1 LSYRSISVAYTAGKT
16 VMRFDIWVKIF
27 RICKHHLFLESFIAH
42 ELDVAEV
49 EKLYQYLTAVE
60 NAKLKPT

>member
-1 LSYRSISVAYTAGKT
+1 
-16 VMRFDIWVKIF
+16 MRFDIWVKIF

>member
-1 LSYRSISVAYTAGKT
+1 VSIEKVAYTAGKT

-27 RICKHHLFLESFIAH
+27 RISNHHLLLESFIAH
-42 ELDVAEV
+42 ELDVPEV
-49 EKLYQYLTAVE
+49 KRVYQYLAAVE